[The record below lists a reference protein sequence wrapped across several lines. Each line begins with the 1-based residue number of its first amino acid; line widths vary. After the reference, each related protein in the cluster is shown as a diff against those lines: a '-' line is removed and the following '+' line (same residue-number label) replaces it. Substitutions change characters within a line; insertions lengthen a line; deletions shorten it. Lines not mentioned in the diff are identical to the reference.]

1 MAETHLGYDGY
12 WQQPMRNSLPAM
24 IHVQTNFPSLA
35 GHVGVGVE
43 GSNATIGGDDKYHS
57 NSGNTLAVPP
67 LDPYGPSARY
77 FDVFTRGTKECEW
90 EAVPWQPW
98 VKVSPSKGTVG
109 AKGSDTRVLVSID
122 WANAPPAPYAS
133 TININVTTPCRGID
147 RYSFK
152 APMVQVP
159 VVNRVVPSSFSTG
172 FVESDGVVA
181 ITGAHYQ
188 AIKAPAQSGGANVSY
203 HTFANYGRTGSGVG
217 LVPQGAEKLSVDTA
231 PALEYSVYLFTNH
244 SAANVSLYL
253 SPVLNFLGE
262 DVPVEYAIALF
273 PAGEAQPKPTVV
285 RPVGPTVGG
294 NMPDGWGGAV
304 ADSVWGRQGS
314 FTRSSFKVAREG
326 AYTLRIWALMPGI
339 IVQKVVVDLGGVRP
353 SFFGPPESFLVGRDK
368 KGAFDST
375 SFVDEVGTL
384 GGRKR

>member
-231 PALEYSVYLFTNH
+231 PALDARVQR
-244 SAANVSLYL
+244 VPLYQ
-253 SPVLNFLGE
+253 PLGGQRVA
-262 DVPVEYAIALF
+262 VPVTGAQLFRRGCAGRVRHRAL
-273 PAGEAQPKPTVV
+273 PGGRGAAEA
-285 RPVGPTVGG
+285 
-294 NMPDGWGGAV
+294 DGGAP
-304 ADSVWGRQGS
+304 R
-314 FTRSSFKVAREG
+314 
-326 AYTLRIWALMPGI
+326 
-339 IVQKVVVDLGGVRP
+339 
-353 SFFGPPESFLVGRDK
+353 
-368 KGAFDST
+368 
-375 SFVDEVGTL
+375 GTD
-384 GGRKR
+384 GGRKHA